1 MKGKNR
7 EKTIVQTILNKI
19 SKLCVFLQAEIHNLM
34 KKSILIAIAILA
46 FGFMANAQEK
56 KEESKVKHL
65 TYKEFLS
72 KVWDFEKDATTFT
85 YKGKLPAVIDFYAN
99 WCGPCR
105 RVAPIMEK
113 LAEEYDGKLLVYKV
127 NVDQEKE
134 LSSTFQVKSIP
145 MVLFVPMEGQPMM
158 QVGAMPEEGYRKV
171 IDEQLIK

>member
-1 MKGKNR
+1 
-7 EKTIVQTILNKI
+7 
-19 SKLCVFLQAEIHNLM
+19 M

-46 FGFMANAQEK
+46 FGFAANAQEQ

-65 TYKEFLS
+65 TYNEFLK
-72 KVWDFEKDATTFT
+72 KVWNFENNPNTFI

-134 LSSTFQVKSIP
+134 LAAAFQVKSIP
-145 MVLFVPMEGQPMM
+145 MVLFIPTEGMPMM
-158 QVGAMPEEGYRKV
+158 QVGAMTEEGYREV
-171 IDEQLIK
+171 IEQQLLK